1 LRHANNSCRPF
12 FFSQIILTA
21 GILIV
26 PFLAGCVAPKQVRDF
41 TETARSHPDQ
51 AVVIEGVPAFSATK
65 PHADFAPLA
74 AVLQYWKQSVSAGDV
89 EQWYANHSVGLAS
102 EDRPVRCAWEHGL
115 WAFGQH
121 GSPDALKTR
130 LRAGV
135 PVIVILQANALDEA
149 TRRFA
154 VVIGYDDL
162 EKRVLYH
169 AGGQQPAIA
178 AYSDFF
184 SAWRSTFNWMLTVCP
199 ADRIAWTPDP
209 AEVAGRGQ
217 FNEANGRL
225 EQAIADYEAAI
236 ASGMRR
242 SSLLVRLGNCYRSRG
257 NPEKAETAYRE
268 ALSLDDHNGR
278 AYNNLAYLLAENSK
292 SLDEAVSLA
301 RQAMLL
307 EPTNPLAIDTLGFA
321 LFQQG
326 KYKEAS
332 DVLDRARARA
342 RWSPPG
348 TQTEI
353 GLHLAWA
360 HVKAGNPHLAKE
372 VLADILKIDPK
383 AQIPPDLRKLGG
395 AE

>member
-1 LRHANNSCRPF
+1 M
-12 FFSQIILTA
+12 
-21 GILIV
+21 LIV
-26 PFLAGCVAPKQVRDF
+26 PFLVGCVAPKPIRDF
-41 TETARSHPDQ
+41 SETARNHPNE
-51 AVVIEGVPAFSATK
+51 AVVIKDVPPFSAAE

-89 EQWYANHSVGLAS
+89 EQWYAKHSVGLAS
-102 EDRPVRCAWEHGL
+102 EDRPLRCAWEHGL

-135 PVIVILQANALDEA
+135 PVIVILQINPLDQA
-149 TRRFA
+149 TRQFA

-162 EKRVLYH
+162 EKQVLYH
-169 AGGQQPAIA
+169 TGSRQPVVT
-178 AYSDFF
+178 AYTDFF
-184 SAWRSTFNWMLTVCP
+184 SAWQSTFNWMLTICP
-199 ADRIAWTPDP
+199 PDRIAWTP
-209 AEVAGRGQ
+209 AAVEVASRGQ
-217 FNEANGRL
+217 FNEANDRI
-225 EQAIADYEAAI
+225 EQAITDYEAAI
-236 ASGMRR
+236 ASGLRR
-242 SSLLVRLGNCYRSRG
+242 SSLLVRLGNCYRSHE
-257 NPEKAETAYRE
+257 NPEKAEAAYRE
-268 ALSLDDHNGR
+268 ALSLDAHNGR
-278 AYNNLAYLLAENSK
+278 AYNNLAYLLAEHSK
-292 SLDEAVSLA
+292 SLDEAVALA
-301 RQAMLL
+301 RNAMLL

-372 VLADILKIDPK
+372 VLADVLKIDPK
-383 AQIPPDLRKLGG
+383 TPLPTDLRELID